1 MQQHGRVPRTALRTV
16 TRAWIAALLLAALAA
31 CASPAAH
38 DSHLYTLTVNRDGNG
53 DGTVTSSPAG
63 INLSTSQTQDSGPF
77 PHGEEITLTANPADD
92 STFAGWTGVACDGS
106 NNSTICTFTITAN
119 TTITAN
125 FDDPLFLPSLENL
138 PQGVWSRVELSAAPG
153 CADGS
158 AYEIQV
164 RPGSRD
170 DLLLVFQGGGA
181 TWGELDVPVSLRL
194 TLASLGT
201 QLYLPTVT
209 TVGTRGLAGPPAG
222 SALDGTTQVVVSY
235 CSGDVHWGD
244 ARGVDD
250 RGRPI
255 EQRGAPNAA
264 EALRWLETQGLA
276 PARVGVVGCSAG
288 AYGALL
294 WAPSVQALY
303 PAAHRSLLL
312 DAGLGV
318 VQDPFLVR
326 GATPPRGIEAWRIE
340 GAYAANGLRQLLD
353 EPLGEDYLERLVA
366 AVAGVFDG
374 PIGIAS
380 TDRDV
385 VQTLFWYLMGEDFED
400 YPTTI
405 EAIAAFA
412 GERIDAW
419 SALALPRLERLD
431 DVDGVVTF
439 VSDWTPDVLPTSVAE
454 VGTGHCLTT
463 EAELWDGPVGGAFL
477 AWWAALRGD
486 GGAPYSADLR
496 ED

>member
-1 MQQHGRVPRTALRTV
+1 MQRHGRVPRTVERTV
-16 TRAWIAALLLAALAA
+16 TRAWVAALLLAALTA
-31 CASPAAH
+31 CAGPATH
-38 DSHLYTLTVNRDGNG
+38 
-53 DGTVTSSPAG
+53 
-63 INLSTSQTQDSGPF
+63 
-77 PHGEEITLTANPADD
+77 
-92 STFAGWTGVACDGS
+92 
-106 NNSTICTFTITAN
+106 
-119 TTITAN
+119 
-125 FDDPLFLPSLENL
+125 DDPPVVPSLENL

-170 DLLLVFQGGGA
+170 DVLIVFQGGGA
-181 TWGELDVPVSLRL
+181 TWGELDVPISLRL
-194 TLASLGT
+194 TLVSLGT
-201 QLYLPTVT
+201 QLYLPAVT
-209 TVGTRGLAGPPAG
+209 PVGTSGLAGPPTG
-222 SALDGTTQVVVSY
+222 SVLDGPTQVVVSY

-244 ARGVDD
+244 ASGVDD

-255 EQRGAPNAA
+255 EQRGAPNVA

-294 WAPSVQALY
+294 WAPSIQALY
-303 PAAHRSLLL
+303 PAASRSLLL
-312 DAGLGV
+312 DAALGV

-326 GATPPRGIEAWRIE
+326 SATPPRGIEAWRIE
-340 GAYAANGLRQLLD
+340 GAYAANGLRELLD
-353 EPLGEDYLERLVA
+353 EPLGEDYVERLMTAVA
-366 AVAGVFDG
+366 ATFDG
-374 PIGIAS
+374 PIGVAS
-380 TDRDV
+380 SDRDV

-400 YPTTI
+400 YPTAI

-419 SALALPRLERLD
+419 SALALLRLERLRAI
-431 DVDGVVTF
+431 DGVVTF
-439 VSDWTPDVLPTSVAE
+439 VSDWVPAVLPPAVAE

-463 EAELWDGPVGGAFL
+463 EPELWEGPVGEAFQV
-477 AWWAALRGD
+477 WWGALRGD
-486 GGAPYSADLR
+486 GGVPYSEDLR